1 MEGVTKVESLVF
13 LRARFPEG
21 GEVLTEVDGKAL
33 TAPWMCLLA
42 ASDTSILPPQLAL
55 ALERQKAGPDAGG
68 VLALIGPERA
78 MGGAFLALQGSTD
91 FSVRVKMQKENK
103 LLFRSPLRGVIR
115 LDRDELNRWLMDQ
128 TGSVSYI
135 PYIGVVLL
143 MPDRPDVIARFD
155 SVATGIVPLDVMG
168 SGGQCRPRPPAAGGV
183 RTRGGL
189 PRASSIAR
197 A

>member
-1 MEGVTKVESLVF
+1 MSVNSLLLRILGRRAFVSFGLVTFLVSALLATVNLTSRFALKEYVEDQLNRIPWDLAIYQRAGITGRDKLPAIVRKVEGVTKVESLVF

-55 ALERQKAGPDAGG
+55 ALERQKSGQEDGG

-91 FSVRVKMQKENK
+91 FSVRS
-103 LLFRSPLRGVIR
+103 RCRRRTS
-115 LDRDELNRWLMDQ
+115 
-128 TGSVSYI
+128 SC
-135 PYIGVVLL
+135 
-143 MPDRPDVIARFD
+143 
-155 SVATGIVPLDVMG
+155 
-168 SGGQCRPRPPAAGGV
+168 SGHRCA
-183 RTRGGL
+183 
-189 PRASSIAR
+189 ASSGSIAMS
-197 A
+197 